1 MIVATEKRT
10 RLGQKRKMSGV
21 VETFLVKALQSYD
34 RHTVLNP
41 LQINLSSN
49 YLNQKIN
56 DFKGFIYEVLLK
68 NILFSASIS
77 NDTQN
82 VCITCSNLNC
92 AKKSTYK
99 W

>member
-1 MIVATEKRT
+1 MIVATEKLT
-10 RLGQKRKMSGV
+10 RLDQKKKMSEV
-21 VETFLVKALQSYD
+21 AETFLVKVLQSYD
-34 RHTVLNP
+34 RYTVLNP

-49 YLNQKIN
+49 YLNQKII
-56 DFKGFIYEVLLK
+56 DFKGFVYEVLLK
-68 NILFSASIS
+68 NILFSESIS

-82 VCITCSNLNC
+82 VFITCCNLNS